1 MMIAG
6 LVKSSLID
14 YPGLIAS
21 VLFVPGCNYHC
32 FYCHNYALISGNPP
46 PPILPTDLILAFLQ
60 TRIGK
65 LDGVVITGGEPTGQK
80 DLPDFLG
87 RIKSLGFRVKVDT
100 NGSRPDVIEQL
111 IKDELADFYAVDYK
125 APAARYEELAGA
137 GAGAGPVQ
145 STIGIL
151 LASSVDFQV
160 RTTVIPQFSGK
171 DMVVMAREIPPV
183 PSYILNPYR
192 KPVHHNP
199 EDQSRVDQIPK
210 TREQLHE
217 FAQLMKPWQPH
228 ASA

>member
-21 VLFVPGCNYHC
+21 VLFVPGCNYRC
-32 FYCHNYALISGNPP
+32 FYCHNYALISGNPQ

-60 TRIGK
+60 TRTGK

-87 RIKSLGFRVKVDT
+87 RIKTLGFRVKVDT

-111 IKDELADFYAVDYK
+111 IKDELADFFAVDYK

-137 GAGAGPVQ
+137 GTGAGPVRE
-145 STIGIL
+145 TIDIL
-151 LASSVDFQV
+151 LAARVDFQV
-160 RTTVIPQFSGK
+160 RTTVIPQFDDQ
-171 DMVVMAREIPPV
+171 DMIAMARELPPV
-183 PSYILNPYR
+183 PCYVLNPYR
-192 KPVHHNP
+192 KPVQYNP
-199 EDQSRVDQIPK
+199 DDQSRIDQTPK
-210 TREQLHE
+210 TREQLRE

-228 ASA
+228 ISA